1 MIGDISVSGFYD
13 ITPAIGGGYYLIDE
27 RSYLTKL
34 DEDGE
39 VIFTHHVKDA
49 NLSVIELDNG
59 DIIIGGSGAF
69 LDGGYGGGANI
80 TRLSF
85 SNSAPTAQ

>member
-1 MIGDISVSGFYD
+1 M
-13 ITPAIGGGYYLIDE
+13 
-27 RSYLTKL
+27 TKL
-34 DEDGE
+34 DDDGE

-49 NLSVIELDNG
+49 NLSVIELDDG

-69 LDGGYGGGANI
+69 LDGNYGGAAII